1 MSNLRVAIL
10 VPPDAPRE
18 AADRADTF
26 LQAAEISE
34 CLSILGNECLTIVFA
49 DDRNRAEADLRRAAP
64 DVVVNLVE
72 DVPEGADHLHLATAM
87 LDALALP
94 HTGAPT
100 GTLQAL
106 ADKRQ
111 VRAALRAAGL
121 PVAPGLD
128 DAEERAKAPPPGPAD
143 RPLPPG
149 RGEVGALP
157 NPRDT
162 SPFGGEV
169 GAERRVRGPSAPDD
183 SRQRFIVKSATE
195 HASIGI
201 DQTSIVTGRDAAEAI
216 IAERQLR
223 YGGHWYA
230 EAFIDGREFN
240 VSLLDGPAGPRA
252 LPVAEI
258 LFLDHADRTKI
269 VGYEEK
275 WADGSAAYAATP
287 RAFPSVAADGA
298 RLAELA
304 RLGLETWR
312 RLGLRGYARIDFRV
326 ALDGQPY
333 ILDVNANP
341 CLARDAGFCAAA
353 QQVGLSQADIV
364 AQLLETALA

>member
-10 VPPDAPRE
+10 VPPAAPDG
-18 AADRADTF
+18 AADRADTY

-34 CLSILGNECLTIVFA
+34 CLSILGNECLTIIFA
-49 DDRNRAEADLRRAAP
+49 DDRDKAATDLRRAAP

-72 DVPEGADHLHLATAM
+72 DVPEGADHLHLAPSL
-87 LDALALP
+87 LDALGLRY
-94 HTGAPT
+94 TGAPT
-100 GTLQAL
+100 AALTAL

-111 VRAALRAAGL
+111 VRAALRTAGL

-128 DAEERAKAPPPGPAD
+128 DVKEPAKAPSPY
-143 RPLPPG
+143 PLPPG
-149 RGEVGALP
+149 RGEDGALP

-183 SRQRFIVKSATE
+183 SHQQFIVKSAIE
-195 HASIGI
+195 HASIGL
-201 DQTSIVTGRDAAEAI
+201 DATSIVTGPAAARAT
-216 IAERQLR
+216 IAERQARL
-223 YGGHWYA
+223 GGSWFA
-230 EAFIDGREFN
+230 EAYIDGREFN
-240 VSLLDGPAGPRA
+240 VSLLDTSAGPQA
-252 LPVAEI
+252 LPIAEI
-258 LFLDHADRTKI
+258 LFLAHAERPKI
-269 VGYEEK
+269 VGYDEK
-275 WADGSAAYAATP
+275 WAAASAAYAETP
-287 RAFPSVAADGA
+287 RVFPGPEAEPQ
-298 RLAELA
+298 LFAELT

-312 RLGLRGYARIDFRV
+312 RFGLRGYARIDFRV
-326 ALDGQPY
+326 AADGQPY

-353 QQVGLSQADIV
+353 QQAGLSQTDIV